1 MVAAVV
7 GQLVPGRGLAL
18 DGASVAAVT
27 SLVGQATHRNEGEG
41 AAVAELNLPA
51 RVCLV
56 ESSKLHVGGGHEVG
70 IAEGVL

>member
-18 DGASVAAVT
+18 GGASVATVT
-27 SLVGQATHRNEGEG
+27 SLIGQAAHCNEGES
-41 AAVAELNLPA
+41 AAITKLNLPA
-51 RVCLV
+51 WVCLV
-56 ESSKLHVGGGHEVG
+56 ESSELHVGGGHEVG